1 MNWEFF
7 EATIFNLTIN
17 ILYAIISLIVAIL
30 ALGFVD
36 RVLLTKIDI
45 QQELKDNNV
54 SVAIA
59 ASAILL
65 FVALIISFG
74 LKA

>member
-7 EATIFNLTIN
+7 QATLFNLSIN
-17 ILYAIISLIVAIL
+17 IIYAIISLIVAVL

-36 RVLLTKIDI
+36 KILLTKVDI
-45 QQELKDNNV
+45 QEELKKNNV